1 MKNIF
6 VGNLDFASRED
17 DLQKLFEAFGAVD
30 SITIVRDRDTGNP
43 RGFAFVEMSDAAQAH
58 AAIEALNGVRFHDRQ
73 LQLNEARSKLA
84 DSNRTEPPGKRQ
96 HRKHRFRAIRYWLRM
111 PQA

>member
-17 DLQKLFEAFGAVD
+17 DLQKLFEPFGAVA

-43 RGFAFVEMSDAAQAH
+43 RGFAFVEMSDAAQAD

-73 LQLNEARSKLA
+73 LQLNEARPKFA

-96 HRKHRFRAIRYWLRM
+96 HRKHRF
-111 PQA
+111 